1 MPTKKL
7 RIDAWGRFYQDG
19 KKFQKGSS
27 KKSWTLLLGSGIHQ
41 ALFKDSIDT
50 PKQKQALEVLGSWD
64 NFLKELFC
72 SSETY
77 FHFKDSPSLQ
87 WEMHAIEG
95 GGQKMKN
102 EMARDKERQL
112 HKRAKHMLSEAQDV
126 LYSGAIH
133 SKNYGNISKLIASP
147 SVSDI
152 VSLNLD
158 LGIEEILR
166 KVEFTK
172 KKCQPNENKNPNIK
186 IGRYSHFIYKSD
198 DGDEIKK
205 HIWYPHG
212 NIKNSASMVFGVRQ
226 YSLSLSLVE
235 SMRRRFK
242 AGECQ
247 NEKNLALVGWAGLF
261 FDRPLLIAGASLSHS
276 EWDIWLALTSRW
288 RNYSKE
294 KNKRHQPPV
303 YFLTTPQHHKTLV
316 NMPEFN
322 FWRLEAPDY
331 SIGWKWLSEGL
342 YPTAEKLGK

>member
-112 HKRAKHMLSEAQDV
+112 HKRAKHMLSQAQDV

-133 SKNYGNISKLIASP
+133 SKNYGNISKLIACP

-166 KVEFTK
+166 KIEFTK
-172 KKCQPNENKNPNIK
+172 KKCQPNENKSSNIK
-186 IGRYSHFIYKSD
+186 IGRHSHFIYKSD
-198 DGDEIKK
+198 DEDEIKK

-212 NIKNSASMVFGVRQ
+212 NIKNSASELTPKSWTPSPTKGV
-226 YSLSLSLVE
+226 
-235 SMRRRFK
+235 
-242 AGECQ
+242 
-247 NEKNLALVGWAGLF
+247 LF
-261 FDRPLLIAGASLSHS
+261 
-276 EWDIWLALTSRW
+276 LTSTLKSVSSELEKSTVW
-288 RNYSKE
+288 LNYKMPWQTSLAGD
-294 KNKRHQPPV
+294 PPV
-303 YFLTTPQHHKTLV
+303 MNAV
-316 NMPEFN
+316 
-322 FWRLEAPDY
+322 
-331 SIGWKWLSEGL
+331 
-342 YPTAEKLGK
+342 